1 MPYPRV
7 SCHARRPSCAAILR
21 GSGSVR
27 TRKTGRQ
34 NAKIAANRRPRR
46 ARPPPPPPLG
56 SERGRPRRAPP
67 PDRRRFAP
75 QTSMYVPSGPAGPIG
90 HRNIGR
96 CRCLAIGNISR
107 GCDRFNPP
115 LFHPCRSGPSLRVIR
130 LPSGG
135 REALSR
141 TRPVP
146 PGIRP
151 RRAAGLVGL
160 GVHARKFSGSGR
172 SRIREPELRDIHP
185 LVGGIPA
192 PDFWPS
198 PFSGWPCPS
207 CPSLAAHAYPSND
220 LMNSSN
226 SSSSHL
232 TRTPGSSI
240 SGSLLSLVSILPVSG
255 SIPSVTGR

>member
-1 MPYPRV
+1 M
-7 SCHARRPSCAAILR
+7 SHSHLARPSSGVPGREEREKQR
-21 GSGSVR
+21 GR
-27 TRKTGRQ
+27 TRKSPRIGVP
-34 NAKIAANRRPRR
+34 AGPGPRR
-46 ARPPPPPPLG
+46 HHRWVRSAAGHAGPC
-56 SERGRPRRAPP
+56 RRIA
-67 PDRRRFAP
+67 RRFAP